1 MKDTVWLDEEKDLLM
16 YIDQTKL
23 PQNIEICSC
32 DNIYDLHDVI
42 KRLAIRGA
50 PAIGVGAAIGLYAAA
65 VRLEEQNVEEFL
77 YSLDKFAEYLISSRP
92 TAVNLSWAVNRM
104 VKRAKAEQNG
114 GVEHI
119 KASLKQEALKIYN
132 EDIQTCRNIGLYGEK
147 LIPDGANIL
156 THCNAGSLAAVRYG
170 TALAPVYVA
179 AEKGKKVAV
188 YSDETRPLLQGARLT
203 VFELAESGIDV
214 TLQCDNMAASL
225 MSQGKIDIVFV
236 GADRVA
242 ENGDAANKIGTL
254 GVAIIAKHY
263 GIPFYVCAPFSTID
277 FDCKSGRDIVIEQRS
292 PEEVTAM
299 HYEKMMTHPNAKVYN
314 PAFDVT
320 PAELITGI
328 ITERGVFKPN
338 ELRNQK

>member
-104 VKRAKAEQNG
+104 VKRAKAEQDG

-179 AEKGKKVAV
+179 AEKGKKLAV

>member
-32 DNIYDLHDVI
+32 DNIFDLHDII

-50 PAIGVGAAIGLYAAA
+50 PAIGVGAAIGFYVA
-65 VRLEEQNVEEFL
+65 VSRLEEESIEGFL
-77 YSLDKFAEYLISSRP
+77 YSLDKFAEHLISSRP

-104 VKRAKAEQNG
+104 VKKAKSEQNG
-114 GVEHI
+114 GIEHI
-119 KASLKQEALKIYN
+119 KAVLKQEALAIYN
-132 EDIQTCRNIGLYGEK
+132 EDIETCRNIGLHGEK
-147 LIPDGANIL
+147 LIHDGANIL

-179 AEKGKKVAV
+179 SEKGKKVSV

-225 MSQGKIDIVFV
+225 MSQGKIDIIFV

-277 FDCKSGRDIVIEQRS
+277 FDCKSGSDIVIEQRS
-292 PEEVTAM
+292 PEEVSTM
-299 HYEKMMTHPNAKVYN
+299 HYEKCMTHPKAKVYN

-328 ITERGVFKPN
+328 ITERGVFKPD

>member
-104 VKRAKAEQNG
+104 VKRAKAEQDG

>member
-1 MKDTVWLDEEKDLLM
+1 MKDTVWLDEERDLLM

-32 DNIYDLHDVI
+32 DNIFDLHDII

-50 PAIGVGAAIGLYAAA
+50 PAIGVGAAIGFYAA
-65 VRLEEQNVEEFL
+65 VSRLEEESIEGFL
-77 YSLDKFAEYLISSRP
+77 YSLDKFAKHLISSRP

-104 VKRAKAEQNG
+104 IKKAKSEQNG

-119 KASLKQEALKIYN
+119 KAILKQEALDIYN
-132 EDIQTCRNIGLYGEK
+132 EDIKTCRNIGLYGEK
-147 LIPDGANIL
+147 LIHDGANIL

-179 AEKGKKVAV
+179 AEKGKKVSV

-225 MSQGKIDIVFV
+225 MSQGKIDIIFV

-254 GVAIIAKHY
+254 GVAIVAKHF

-277 FDCKSGRDIVIEQRS
+277 FSCKSGRDIVIEQRS
-292 PEEVTAM
+292 SEEVTTM
-299 HYEKMMTHPNAKVYN
+299 HYEKCMTHPKAKVYN

-328 ITERGVFKPN
+328 ITERGVFKPD
-338 ELRNQK
+338 EIRNQK